1 MEASVAVGKAAGSA
15 CLQPAGSVARVQHAA
30 RSGDGGAARRG
41 TAVLLCCGLLAAV
54 GVSSCSTSPSAAPKT
69 GPAVV
74 TFDDQGGQPQPCM
87 THQQQQPTPAY
98 RAGGTAVSEVELP
111 MLAYYTANGDKPYCD
126 GHPPSATDRAWLAL
140 YVSDGAERVHVQ
152 RYVG

>member
-1 MEASVAVGKAAGSA
+1 M
-15 CLQPAGSVARVQHAA
+15 
-30 RSGDGGAARRG
+30 
-41 TAVLLCCGLLAAV
+41 
-54 GVSSCSTSPSAAPKT
+54 
-69 GPAVV
+69 V
-74 TFDDQGGQPQPCM
+74 TFDDQGGQPQSCM
-87 THQQQQPTPAY
+87 AHQKQQPTPAY

-126 GHPPSATDRAWLAL
+126 GHPPSAADRAWLAL